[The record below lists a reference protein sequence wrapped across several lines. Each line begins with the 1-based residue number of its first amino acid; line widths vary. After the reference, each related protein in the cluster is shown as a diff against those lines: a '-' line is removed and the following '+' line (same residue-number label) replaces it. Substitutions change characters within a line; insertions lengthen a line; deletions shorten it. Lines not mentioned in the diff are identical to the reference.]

1 MVFFIEIGTRRI
13 VFWNV
18 CQHSDGPWVAQQ
30 FHNLSIVHDQ
40 LPRHL
45 LHDRDSKFTA
55 HADGLL
61 RTQGTKPVRL
71 PARSPNLNAHAERW
85 IRTVG
90 EECLDRIIMLNE
102 SHLRWVLTEFIRYY
116 NERRPHRS
124 LGLKVPEG
132 PVEYPREGEVARR
145 QVLGGLINDY
155 YRKTA

>member
-1 MVFFIEIGTRRI
+1 M
-13 VFWNV
+13 FW
-18 CQHSDGPWVAQQ
+18 
-30 FHNLSIVHDQ
+30 
-40 LPRHL
+40 HL
-45 LHDRDSKFTA
+45 LLILLSPPPAGIARSSVTTGPSAATAGQAGRDGKFTA

-71 PARSPNLNAHAERW
+71 PALSPNLHAHAERW
-85 IRTVG
+85 IRTVR
-90 EECLDRIIMLNE
+90 EECLDRIIMLNK